1 MIDMLR
7 STVFICLFLLTIA
20 LIDGRSTMVNL
31 SPSLKEEIRDL
42 LNMLGFENEYS
53 RFLSYMKIHPPE
65 HDSPIRK
72 LYDEFFSLDAYTND
86 LIQVYGEYYTAE
98 EIKRLLDFYT
108 SPLGKK
114 TLQMNHD
121 LNKKMEE
128 IMLNKISDY
137 VFTAADQGFDVPL
150 LQIIK

>member
-1 MIDMLR
+1 MDMLR
-7 STVFICLFLLTIA
+7 STVFICLFLMTIA
-20 LIDGRSTMVNL
+20 LIDGRSTMVRL
-31 SPSLKEEIRDL
+31 SPNLKEEIRDL

-65 HDSPIRK
+65 NDAPMRK
-72 LYDEFFSLDAYTND
+72 IYDEFFSLDAYTND

-98 EIKRLLDFYT
+98 EIKTLLDFYT

-137 VFTAADQGFDVPL
+137 VFTAAEHGFDVPL
-150 LQIIK
+150 LQIIQ